1 MLRWRLLLMVALL
14 LFAGAIAS
22 GAMAQ
27 FQPPPPPRGQEG
39 QPPPPP
45 TFDRESL
52 FNRLNLTPQQRTRL
66 TALMN
71 EMEEKMRQL
80 MTRLHEQRM
89 RLAKLYE
96 QYDLDER
103 AAQRLLSGIRQVQE
117 EILKTHHEHQKQLRR
132 ILDKEQFER
141 WKQWW
146 RERMFFPPKPDW
158 GRRGRAKPG

>member
-1 MLRWRLLLMVALL
+1 MLRWRLLVLVLL
-14 LFAGAIAS
+14 LLLGAVAP
-22 GAMAQ
+22 GARAQ
-27 FQPPPPPRGQEG
+27 FQPPPPRGQEG
-39 QPPPPP
+39 KPPPPP
-45 TFDRESL
+45 PFDRESL
-52 FNRLNLTPQQRTRL
+52 FNRLNLTSQQRTRL

-89 RLAKLYE
+89 QLAKLYE
-96 QYDLDER
+96 QYDFDER
-103 AAQRLLSGIRQVQE
+103 AAQRLLSGIRHVQD

-158 GRRGRAKPG
+158 GRRERGKPG